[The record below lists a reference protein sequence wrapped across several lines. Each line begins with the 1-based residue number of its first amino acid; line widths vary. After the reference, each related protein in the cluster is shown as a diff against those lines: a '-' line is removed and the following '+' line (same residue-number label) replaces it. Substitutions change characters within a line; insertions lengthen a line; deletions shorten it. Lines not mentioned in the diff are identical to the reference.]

1 MEPIY
6 RTLRQLLD
14 AGQNVALAT
23 IVAVRGSVPR
33 EVGAQMIIHPLGQ
46 HVGTIGGGC
55 GEADVIRAG
64 LDVLHSGHPQIVHVD
79 LTEEISMQTLG
90 VCGGVMDVFV
100 QRWQPQGEGAAAN
113 RALLEALHDTLAQ
126 QQAAALL
133 TVIAHPQP
141 QQLGRKLL
149 IWPDG
154 RRLGPE
160 GWGEGAI
167 QEALAALQA
176 REHRVLRQ
184 GEAEIFVE
192 VQRRPPHMIIVGAGH
207 IAAPLHRLAALCDF
221 RVTIIDDRPDFANR
235 QRFPQAQTVI
245 AADIR
250 QTVREMAMDEDTY
263 VVLVTRGHSLDVA
276 CLLEILDRPL
286 AYIGMIGSQRRV
298 RAVFDLLEREQGI
311 PRAQLAR
318 VYAPIGLP
326 IAAQTPAEIA
336 VSIMAEVI
344 NILRG
349 GAAASFSR
357 QRQH

>member
-6 RTLRQLLD
+6 RTLRRLLD
-14 AGQNVALAT
+14 AGETVALAT

-55 GEADVIRAG
+55 GEADVIRAA
-64 LDVLHSGHPQIVHVD
+64 LDVLHSGHPQIVQVD

-90 VCGGVMDVFV
+90 VCGGIMDVFV
-100 QRWQPQGEGAAAN
+100 QRWQPQGEEAAAN
-113 RALLEALHDTLAQ
+113 RALLEALDDTLAQ

-160 GWGEGAI
+160 GWDEGAI

-207 IAAPLHRLAALCDF
+207 IAAPLHLLAALCDF
-221 RVTIIDDRPDFANR
+221 RVTVLDDRAEFAHL
-235 QRFPQAQTVI
+235 QRFPQAHAVI
-245 AADIR
+245 AADMR
-250 QTVREMAMDEDTY
+250 QTLRDLALDEDTY

-298 RAVFDLLEREQGI
+298 RAVFDLLTREQGI
-311 PRAQLAR
+311 ARQQLER
-318 VYAPIGLP
+318 VFAPIGLP
-326 IAAQTPAEIA
+326 IAARTPAEIA
-336 VSIMAEVI
+336 AIQ
-344 NILRG
+344 
-349 GAAASFSR
+349 
-357 QRQH
+357 QRR